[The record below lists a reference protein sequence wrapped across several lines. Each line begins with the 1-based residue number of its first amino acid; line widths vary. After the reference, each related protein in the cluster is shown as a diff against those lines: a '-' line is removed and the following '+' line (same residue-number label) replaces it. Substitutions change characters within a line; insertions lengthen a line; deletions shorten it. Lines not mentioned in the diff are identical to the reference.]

1 MTAGT
6 GPRSERRQELAA
18 ALADVRARVGAAC
31 TAAGRN
37 ASEITLV
44 AVTKTFPPSDA
55 ALLLEL
61 GVADLGENRDQDA
74 KVKADELRM
83 AGFTTEGAPA
93 GELPAGEPT
102 AGELAAAQLATCGP
116 ATSGPATTGLAADGS
131 AAGNAPTRAAR
142 TVRWHFVGQLQTNKA
157 ASVARYA
164 YAVHS
169 VDRPALVDAL
179 ARAVARLNRAPIR
192 AFVQVNL
199 DQAAGRGG
207 AAADEVDELS
217 DRIAGATGLEL
228 AGLMA
233 VAPLGADP
241 RPAFDRLVA
250 LSTGLQRRHPGATAV
265 SAGMSDDFADAIG
278 AGATH
283 LRIGSALLGARAE
296 VVG

>member
-6 GPRSERRQELAA
+6 GPRSARRQQLAA

-31 TAAGRN
+31 TAAGRD

-44 AVTKTFPPSDA
+44 AVTKTFPTSDA

-74 KVKADELRM
+74 KVKVEELRM
-83 AGFTTEGAPA
+83 AGFTTEGALP
-93 GELPAGEPT
+93 GDLPAGEPT

-116 ATSGPATTGLAADGS
+116 ATSGLAADGS

-179 ARAVARLNRAPIR
+179 ARAVARLNRPPIR

-207 AAADEVDELS
+207 AATDEVDELS
-217 DRIAGATGLEL
+217 DRIAGAAGLEL

-283 LRIGSALLGARAE
+283 LRIGSALLGARAG